1 MKISSKKLVKPSQTT
16 EMAPP
21 TKETAVMVQTT
32 PRKEII
38 MEGDPEAQLAFAQ
51 KAATALMKVAKP
63 INIQGKEYL
72 PFGSW
77 QILGRF
83 FGSTVGVEW
92 TTKIEE
98 GGRLLGYEARAI
110 VYRSGEVISSAE
122 ASCMKTERNWSSR
135 DEYAIKSMAQTRAC
149 AKALR
154 NAFGW
159 VAEMANYSSTPFEE
173 MDGIIPK
180 KEPMKPYV
188 VQKKYPDITPENDA
202 HGLDG
207 PEDYKSRIKEYLG
220 KLGKEPDTQKS
231 ARFDVKTLTNIFW
244 EPGVND
250 EEVVNKLAE
259 LVLKR
264 EEGQPDEDEFDKI
277 FSTAV

>member
-1 MKISSKKLVKPSQTT
+1 MAKKEVKNT
-16 EMAPP
+16 
-21 TKETAVMVQTT
+21 ETAVAIV
-32 PRKEII
+32 PPVRKDLIL
-38 MEGDPEAQLAFAQ
+38 EGDPEAQLAFAQ

-92 TTKIEE
+92 TKKIEE
-98 GGRLLGYEARAI
+98 NGKLMGYEARAI

-122 ASCMKTERNWSSR
+122 ASCMKTERNWGSR

-159 VAEMANYSSTPFEE
+159 VAEMANYASTPFEE
-173 MDGIIPK
+173 MDGIDTKMPAYRAERKTYPAMDETNDVAPLKEEK
-180 KEPMKPYV
+180 KPSAGTAKMDIAKLLLKNY
-188 VQKKYPDITPENDA
+188 KYTMLGKSAKEVSDKVFDIT
-202 HGLDG
+202 GL
-207 PEDYKSRIKEYLG
+207 L
-220 KLGKEPDTQKS
+220 L
-231 ARFDVKTLTNIFW
+231 
-244 EPGVND
+244 
-250 EEVVNKLAE
+250 
-259 LVLKR
+259 
-264 EEGQPDEDEFDKI
+264 EEGNYAQIVERLSVTE
-277 FSTAV
+277 